1 MLTQAMQSN
10 NSPGKESTKSQIREK
25 FIGMVNNKDKR
36 KAKMIYEVIKQ
47 VHEHNNQKKQQQNAG
62 GAVKDSPH
70 SMKPQ

>member
-1 MLTQAMQSN
+1 
-10 NSPGKESTKSQIREK
+10 
-25 FIGMVNNKDKR
+25 MVNNKDKR